1 MQFVCLVYLE
11 ETTFEHMSDEEKRQV
26 DRDALAHDEGLAR
39 SGHLIHANALRP
51 VDTAVT
57 VRVRDGR
64 MSVTDGPFA
73 ETKEHLGG
81 FVLVEASDM
90 DEAIRLAA
98 NIPLARLGSIE
109 VRPIMTIGE
118 WDTKPPASG
127 GPG

>member
-39 SGHLIHANALRP
+39 SGHLIRANALRP

>member
-1 MQFVCLVYLE
+1 M
-11 ETTFEHMSDEEKRQV
+11 
-26 DRDALAHDEGLAR
+26 
-39 SGHLIHANALRP
+39 
-51 VDTAVT
+51 TA
-57 VRVRDGR
+57 
-64 MSVTDGPFA
+64 GPFA

-90 DEAIRLAA
+90 DEAIGLAA